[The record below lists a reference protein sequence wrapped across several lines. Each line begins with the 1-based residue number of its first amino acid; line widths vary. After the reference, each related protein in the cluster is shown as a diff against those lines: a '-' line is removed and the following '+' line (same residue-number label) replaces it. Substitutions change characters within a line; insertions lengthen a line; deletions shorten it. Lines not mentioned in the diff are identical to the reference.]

1 MSITLRTGG
10 LVPSLLTDFPST
22 FFGPDLLDEA
32 TVMSPRLGVEVP
44 TANIKESAKEYA
56 IDLAAPGL
64 ERKDFNVTV
73 EGQILSISAE
83 KSEEKEE
90 KDTDY
95 SRREFSYNSFCRTF
109 QLPEN
114 SKADK
119 IDAHYENGILKVII
133 PKKEITVEKAAKQ
146 IAVQ

>member
-1 MSITLRTGG
+1 MNLTLRNGG
-10 LVPSLLTDFPST
+10 LVPSMLADFPST
-22 FFGPDLLDEA
+22 FFGPDLLDD
-32 TVMSPRLGVEVP
+32 TFLSQRLGVEIP
-44 TANIKESAKEYA
+44 TANIKETGKEYQ

-64 ERKDFNVTV
+64 TRQDFKVSIENNL
-73 EGQILSISAE
+73 LSVSAE
-83 KSEEKEE
+83 KQEEKEE
-90 KDTDY
+90 KDVDY
-95 SRREFSYNSFCRTF
+95 SRREFSYNTFCRTF

-119 IDAHYENGILKVII
+119 IDARYENGILKVII

>member
-1 MSITLRTGG
+1 MNLTLRNGG
-10 LVPSLLTDFPST
+10 LVPSMLMDFPST

-32 TVMSPRLGVEVP
+32 LMSQRLGVEIP
-44 TANIKESAKEYA
+44 TANIKESAKDYQ

-64 ERKDFNVTV
+64 TRNDFKVSV
-73 EGQILSISAE
+73 ENQMLSISAE
-83 KSEEKEE
+83 KSDEKEE
-90 KDTDY
+90 KDVDY
-95 SRREFSYNSFCRTF
+95 SRREFSYNSFCRSF

-119 IDAHYENGILKVII
+119 IDARYENGILKVII